1 MSEPS
6 RKNLMAGMVLMLIG
20 GLASAQELI
29 PLPPGDPMAA
39 QSRVERATAVQDNA
53 RNQPQRPSWRLGGT
67 WQRGAQQLAVINGE
81 TVGIGGRVQGARVD
95 AIAPGQ
101 VTLSYQG
108 RAIVLRDRAAGR
120 PDSPILT
127 PHGANP

>member
-1 MSEPS
+1 MSELLGKP
-6 RKNLMAGMVLMLIG
+6 LMAG
-20 GLASAQELI
+20 LAVALVASVAQAQELI

-39 QSRVERATAVQDNA
+39 QSRAQRASQAQPSA
-53 RNQPQRPSWRLGGT
+53 RSAPQRPRWQLGGT

-81 TVGIGGRVQGARVD
+81 TVGIGGRVLGARVD

-108 RAIVLRDRAAGR
+108 RAIVLRDSAADA
-120 PDSPILT
+120 PDSPILI